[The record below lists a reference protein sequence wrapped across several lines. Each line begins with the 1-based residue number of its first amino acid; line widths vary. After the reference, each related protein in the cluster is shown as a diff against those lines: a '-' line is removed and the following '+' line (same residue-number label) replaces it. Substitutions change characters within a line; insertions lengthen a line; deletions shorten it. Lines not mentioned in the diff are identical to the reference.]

1 MSHLQLFN
9 TIEDLSNE
17 MLDNGNAVLPGVGL
31 VLDTK
36 TIGYL
41 NNPIRKAIYENFDN
55 GLFCNHYNLKRI
67 WNNDTL
73 IYDNMGEV
81 QDFEIVVQPEDIM
94 LNAQGD
100 ARPLNYDC
108 IIASANV
115 IGNITI
121 SIEGEILPT
130 DTLVIILR
138 FPDFAYGGLGGQ
150 IQHFNN
156 LELKNGCVILS
167 GDSYLNDANVSNS
180 GAFTFFISRD
190 GIKLPTKIQFK
201 GVTWQEKQLYQ
212 SVGENI
218 AFMPKVLTPQQIE
231 MSIEEELDF
240 EKHAV
245 YIGGILDGQEAY
257 SVMPLR
263 IYKDYFP
270 IEGNCVKLC
279 SLGMSLTDGMYDG
292 AFGIC
297 EIEYDENGEVIYE
310 YENQKPG
317 RLIDTNIVVINECN
331 LNKIDVTQLVGSEI
345 TFETFNRFS
354 LPSFNGTNLKT
365 LSNKAL
371 KYNRVLPSNTF
382 QECAY
387 LEHITLPNGLIEI
400 DEDVFN
406 GCTNLKSIVIPKT
419 VGNCEGIK
427 FTNCHLLSD
436 MTYHCKI
443 TRDIHFNP
451 SSQNGIIR
459 VPEGTDLSY
468 LVHFTNNGWTVEF
481 I

>member
-31 VLDTK
+31 VHDTN
-36 TIGYL
+36 TICYL

-81 QDFEIVVQPEDIM
+81 QDFEIVVHPENVM
-94 LNAQGD
+94 LDTQGNARILD
-100 ARPLNYDC
+100 YDC

-130 DTLVIILR
+130 DTLVIIVR
-138 FPDFAYGGLGGQ
+138 ASDFTYGGLGGQ
-150 IQHFNN
+150 IQHINN

-167 GDSYLNDANVSNS
+167 GDGYINDGNISNS
-180 GAFTFFISRD
+180 GAYTFVIARD
-190 GIKLPTKIQFK
+190 DIKLPTKIQFK
-201 GVTWQEKQLYQ
+201 GVAWQEKQLYQ

-218 AFMPKVLTPQQIE
+218 AFIPKELTPQQIE

-245 YIGGILDGQEAY
+245 YLGGILDGQEAY
-257 SVMPLR
+257 SVLPLG
-263 IYKDYFP
+263 IFKDNFS

-279 SLGMSLTDGMYDG
+279 SSGASPSDDMYDY

-297 EIEYDENGEVIYE
+297 EIEYDENGEVIYG

-317 RLIDTNIVVINECN
+317 RLINTNILVINECN
-331 LNKIDVTQLVGSEI
+331 LNKIDVTQLVGNEI
-345 TFETFNRFS
+345 AFETFNRFFS
-354 LPSFNGTNLKT
+354 PSFDRTNLKE
-365 LSNKAL
+365 LSSKAL
-371 KYNRVLPSNTF
+371 KYNRVLPANTF

-400 DEDVFN
+400 DDDAIKY
-406 GCTNLKSIVIPKT
+406 CTNLKSIIIPKT
-419 VGNCEGIK
+419 VENCELIS
-427 FTNCHLLSD
+427 FADCPLLND

-443 TRDIHFNP
+443 TREISFNP
-451 SSQNGIIR
+451 RSQNGIIR

-468 LVHFTNNGWTVEF
+468 LVRFTNKGWTVEF